1 MAFLSD
7 VHGNLPA
14 LEAVLTDLA
23 RRAIV
28 EIFVAG
34 DHLLGGDAPLDV
46 WKRLTQ
52 VNATLVRGVSDLALA
67 SVDPKALAPTTDEER
82 EKLAKFVATREA
94 VGELVLARL
103 RRLPERVRIPL
114 LDGNE
119 VVVVHG
125 SPSDPSTEMSHDMTD
140 EELSALVGDDPA
152 DIVVCGASHVAFQRE
167 LGGIRVL
174 GLGSVGASPDGRFAH
189 FAVLT
194 PRVDGTMIEQA
205 YATY

>member
-14 LEAVLTDLA
+14 LEAVLADVA

-28 EIFVAG
+28 DIFVAG

-46 WKRLTQ
+46 WMRLTQ

-67 SVDPKALAPTTDEER
+67 SVDPKALAPTTDAER
-82 EKLAKFVATREA
+82 ERLARFVAAREA

-119 VVVVHG
+119 IVVVHG
-125 SPSDPSTEMSHDMTD
+125 SPVDPSSEMSHDMTD
-140 EELSALVGDDPA
+140 DELMSLIADDPA
-152 DIVVCGASHVAFQRE
+152 DIIVCGASHVAFQRE

-174 GLGSVGASPDGRFAH
+174 GLGSVGASPDGRYAH